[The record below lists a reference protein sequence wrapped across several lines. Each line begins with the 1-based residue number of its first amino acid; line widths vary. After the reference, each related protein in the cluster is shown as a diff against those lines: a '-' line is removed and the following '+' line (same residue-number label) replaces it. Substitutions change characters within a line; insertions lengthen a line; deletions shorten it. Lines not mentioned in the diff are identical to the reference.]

1 MPDWSTIIAEGGA
14 LMPHTISEPWKR
26 DHLLARPF
34 VETMLAWAGV
44 LAIASLVFTGLY
56 LVIAALE

>member
-1 MPDWSTIIAEGGA
+1 
-14 LMPHTISEPWKR
+14 MPHTISEPWKH

-34 VETMLAWAGV
+34 VETVLAWAGV
-44 LAIASLVFTGLY
+44 LAIAGVVFTGLY